1 MIKLPFVSRK
11 SFETLL
17 ENNKALNNAR
27 IEANNM
33 YISVQ
38 KDLLYF
44 QETNL
49 DLGNQLDIATQK
61 LNDTKKEV
69 AVLKRL
75 LTKNGIEYKK
85 EKK

>member
-38 KDLLYF
+38 KDLLYY
-44 QETNL
+44 QETNVE
-49 DLGNQLDIATQK
+49 LGNQLDIATQK

>member
-11 SFETLL
+11 KYELAL
-17 ENNKALNNAR
+17 ENYKALNKAR
-27 IEANNM
+27 MELHNM
-33 YISVQ
+33 YVSVQ
-38 KDLLYF
+38 KDLLYY
-44 QETNL
+44 QETNVE
-49 DLGNQLDIATQK
+49 LGNQLDIATQK